1 MRAADTPCMCDAG
14 AQLLIASR
22 KAKAKQLAA
31 HDACQS
37 PILISSTPSHVCSE
51 QWVSRLARTQL
62 PTTSAVT
69 TAAVPFVCE
78 GSWHRAQWQDHDP
91 NASRMAV
98 VTLSSASLWYCSY
111 MLAGGLG
118 TEAAGVSVPPPRS
131 PGRRQT
137 SITSPF
143 LTVTRLSP
151 SHAGLP
157 ELTVGVLANLS
168 DRLYAPART
177 SLTFCACC
185 SQASMRSLK
194 TALFP
199 VFWEPLAA

>member
-98 VTLSSASLWYCSY
+98 VTLSSV
-111 MLAGGLG
+111 LAGGLG

-157 ELTVGVLANLS
+157 ELTVGS
-168 DRLYAPART
+168 WPI
-177 SLTFCACC
+177 
-185 SQASMRSLK
+185 
-194 TALFP
+194 
-199 VFWEPLAA
+199 